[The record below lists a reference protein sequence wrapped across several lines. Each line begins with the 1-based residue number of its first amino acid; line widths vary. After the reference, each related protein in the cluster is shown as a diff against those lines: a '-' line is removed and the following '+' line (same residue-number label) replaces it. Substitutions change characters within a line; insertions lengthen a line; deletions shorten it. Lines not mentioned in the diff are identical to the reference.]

1 MQMLFFNLTDK
12 KRKMSNKLYMILT
25 FSSMFYTNVIDKV
38 EGNRKF
44 SISNLTQKRRE
55 DVEKQ
60 ILFQRK
66 YFMHKQVKAPRSV
79 V

>member
-66 YFMHKQVKAPRSV
+66 YFMHKHIKAPRSV

>member
-1 MQMLFFNLTDK
+1 
-12 KRKMSNKLYMILT
+12 
-25 FSSMFYTNVIDKV
+25 MFYTNVIDKV

-44 SISNLTQKRRE
+44 SISNLTQKCRE
-55 DVEKQ
+55 DGEKQ

-66 YFMHKQVKAPRSV
+66 YFNMHKHVKAPRSV

>member
-1 MQMLFFNLTDK
+1 
-12 KRKMSNKLYMILT
+12 MSNKLYMILT

-55 DVEKQ
+55 DIEKQ

-66 YFMHKQVKAPRSV
+66 YFIMHKHVKAPRSV